1 MFEARLKQHK
11 TVQRRMD
18 QTAQI
23 GIVQLDRS
31 NTAVSLMRWVAA

>member
-1 MFEARLKQHK
+1 MFEARFEQHE

-18 QTAQI
+18 QTAEA

-31 NTAVSLMRWVAA
+31 NTAVYLLRWVAA